1 MNWREHIDVGTEPKL
16 KRLGLSVEGVL
27 ATLGT
32 GASIEAVL
40 SRVPGLTHEDV
51 AACIAFAADAIHR
64 TRFVESIRKG
74 LDDTAAGRL
83 TDDEE
88 LWDALDRAKSGK

>member
-1 MNWREHIDVGTEPKL
+1 MNWREHIDVGTEPRL
-16 KRLGLSVEGVL
+16 KRLGVSVEGLL

-32 GASIEAVL
+32 GASIETVL

-51 AACIAFAADAIHR
+51 AACIAFAAETIQR
-64 TRFVESIRKG
+64 TRFVESIQKG

-83 TDDEE
+83 TDDDTFWSE
-88 LWDALDRAKSGK
+88 LERERGS